1 MIGTII
7 NVIAVIV
14 GSFIGLLFDK
24 GIPEHLSSSLMKAL
38 GLCTAVIG
46 IQGAIQGENALIMIG
61 SIVIGVLIGELLN
74 LDDKLNNVV
83 RKLESRFVKIKGEKS
98 LSEGFITASLV
109 FCVGSMAI
117 VGCLNAGLE
126 NDYSMLITKSML
138 DFTSSIIFASTL
150 GIGVMGSAI
159 AIFVYQGSLTLLASL
174 VAPVLSQSAITEM
187 TCVGSLL
194 IIAIGLNLMGLTKI
208 KVMNYLPAMF
218 IPVILCMFM

>member
-1 MIGTII
+1 MLGTII
-7 NVIAVIV
+7 NVAAVIV

-24 GIPEHLSSSLMKAL
+24 GIPERLSSSLMKAL
-38 GLCTAVIG
+38 GLSTAVIG

-61 SIVIGVLIGELLN
+61 SIVIGVLIGESLN
-74 LDDKLNNVV
+74 LDDKLNNFVK
-83 RKLESRFVKIKGEKS
+83 KLESKFVKFKGEKS

-126 NDYSMLITKSML
+126 KDYSMLITKSML
-138 DFTSSIIFASTL
+138 DFTTSIIFASTL
-150 GIGVMGSAI
+150 GVGVMGSAI

-174 VAPVLSQSAITEM
+174 VAPVLSQSAINEM
-187 TCVGSLL
+187 SCVGSLL

-218 IPVILCMFM
+218 IPIILCIFM